1 MTLLHLI
8 RLCCVS
14 LCVVSMSLPG
24 AESAPPLVSRTP
36 AFLITDYL
44 PPAIYEGDGLTACF
58 RIENT
63 ASVKSSFEITA
74 KTSDAAGVELKSTVE
89 KVSVAPGA
97 FGAVKF
103 EFETKRVAR
112 MHFELKSAGETTV
125 LGIENV
131 ALLRDE
137 DAWPVTQI
145 LNGRIVLAEGG
156 DAAIPVVQKKRAVE
170 ERAFAPVKWLFGSPA
185 DEGAARTGKSI
196 AFAPGSWQL
205 NAVGAHPLGPWPVN
219 GSIPI
224 LNALNQILGE
234 LRSAANGEFKRAA
247 ILLPPEDLDFATD
260 PRTYRVALDALLAR
274 LAKAGVTRVTLFA
287 PFKYG
292 CNEAHRKALWRE
304 IHESAMVNAVKVLD
318 PLDWMGEAQWRADPA
333 VPKVFGQR
341 PNPAGRKMIEQ
352 ALADLIR

>member
-1 MTLLHLI
+1 MTRFKSLTV
-8 RLCCVS
+8 LCAWIGALSFAVC
-14 LCVVSMSLPG
+14 G
-24 AESAPPLVSRTP
+24 AESAAPIGAHSTVY
-36 AFLITDYL
+36 LITDYL

-63 ASVKSSFEITA
+63 ASVKSAFEVTA
-74 KTSDAAGVELKSTVE
+74 KASDAAGAELKAVVE
-89 KVSVAPGA
+89 KVIVAPGA
-97 FGAVKF
+97 FGTVKF

-112 MHFELKSAGETTV
+112 IHFELKSAGEPSV
-125 LGIENV
+125 IAVENV

-137 DAWPVTQI
+137 DRWPATQI

-196 AFAPGSWQL
+196 AFAPGGWQL
-205 NAVGAHPLGPWPVN
+205 NAAVARPLGPWPVN

-224 LNALNQILGE
+224 LNALNQILSE
-234 LRSAANGEFKRAA
+234 LRGAAAEEFKRVA

-292 CNEAHRKALWRE
+292 CNEAHRKALWRA
-304 IHESAMVNAVKVLD
+304 IHESATVNAVKVLD

-341 PNPAGRKMIEQ
+341 PNLEGRKMIEQ